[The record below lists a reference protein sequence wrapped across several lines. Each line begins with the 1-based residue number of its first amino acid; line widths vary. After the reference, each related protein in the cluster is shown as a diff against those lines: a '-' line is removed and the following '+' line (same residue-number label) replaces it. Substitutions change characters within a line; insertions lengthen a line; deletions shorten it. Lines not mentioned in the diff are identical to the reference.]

1 MLGPQLSW
9 CFATRE
15 RRYLKV
21 KDQSE
26 SDPESECLVTP
37 ARLNPCAKVINT
49 SSNYNVKI
57 GMPKIHSVTDRG
69 VCPAVA
75 HLLQVNGSATHIS
88 FMDTYISQPT
98 CEKTNVRLHIALVN
112 HVGTI
117 RADFVIRQNLSGQDA
132 LTPRSALRACWES
145 SHTVRL
151 WRRGEWKDGR
161 ELSCHWVGEV
171 KVSELV
177 TRLEEEEKL
186 TAVIGNGTT
195 FVLCNAM
202 VPDESTRDAVEVE
215 DE

>member
-1 MLGPQLSW
+1 MPATNIFGVTRVSRTFRNCVATSPAIQEKLFFRPSGSPKEVWQVLGPQLSW

-98 CEKTNVRLHIALVN
+98 CEKTV
-112 HVGTI
+112 
-117 RADFVIRQNLSGQDA
+117 
-132 LTPRSALRACWES
+132 E
-145 SHTVRL
+145 TVP
-151 WRRGEWKDGR
+151 
-161 ELSCHWVGEV
+161 
-171 KVSELV
+171 V
-177 TRLEEEEKL
+177 T
-186 TAVIGNGTT
+186 
-195 FVLCNAM
+195 
-202 VPDESTRDAVEVE
+202 
-215 DE
+215 